1 MWDSDFSSNKNG
13 GVGKMGEIVLKKGVS
28 LIFVL
33 TNLFQCYL
41 SLSVWC
47 VFVYVFCL
55 FAPFLSVLLIISLNS
70 I

>member
-1 MWDSDFSSNKNG
+1 
-13 GVGKMGEIVLKKGVS
+13 MGEIVLKKEVS